1 MEVKERKTFKDVH
14 KELENEHIFLLKNHD
29 LKGFKDKANFLKTIG
44 LTNSI
49 ATKIYSGIIENRN
62 VFNDYQN
69 KYGMNSKFI
78 IEPQL
83 ERICEKYDLY
93 VRPLRF
99 FLGDIPEKNIKD
111 LMNFKIDLHDIYD
124 DGNKPIYDYI
134 HKYRIDNNN
143 IYNFY
148 EKPKFFVTLD
158 ELANIVN
165 VSNYLEIAAVKILF
179 STDAFTQSTDR
190 IVNKKELEAKSIVE
204 MDPIILFK
212 TNHGRLIITAWGD
225 EANDELVANQNSN

>member
-1 MEVKERKTFKDVH
+1 MEIKARKTFKDVH
-14 KELENEHIFLLKNHD
+14 KDLENEHIFLLKDHD
-29 LKGFKDKANFLKTIG
+29 LNGFYKKSNFLKSIG

-49 ATKIYSGIIENRN
+49 ATKKD

-69 KYGMNSKFI
+69 KYGATCKFI

-93 VRPLRF
+93 VRSLKF
-99 FLGDIPEKNIKD
+99 FLGDIPEKNIND
-111 LMNFKIDLHDIYD
+111 LMNFKIDLYDIS
-124 DGNKPIYDYI
+124 K
-134 HKYRIDNNN
+134 DNNEISQFLN
-143 IYNFY
+143 SNLNSNFWNY
-148 EKPKFFVTLD
+148 FEKRRHYVTLD
-158 ELANIVN
+158 QLAKIVN

-179 STDAFTQSTDR
+179 SVDAFLQTTDR
-190 IVNKKELEAKSIVE
+190 IINRKELESKSIVE

-225 EANDELVANQNSN
+225 ESNDELVANQNLN